1 MEYAVFDGILGLGY
15 PDLSLQ
21 GILPVFDNLWLQGL
35 IPQNLFAFYL
45 SSKNEKGSMLMLGG
59 VDPSY
64 YSGDLHWV
72 PVSKP
77 SYWQL
82 TLHSISMNGEVIAC
96 EYGCQGIMDTGTS
109 LLTGP
114 QNSILNIQNLIG
126 AKASSDG
133 EYVLK
138 CDTINTLPDIVFTIN
153 GVTYPVP
160 ASAYIRKG
168 HSHICSSNFE
178 EGLDDSLDPEMWVL
192 GDVFLRLYF
201 TVFDRANN
209 RIGLAPAV

>member
-1 MEYAVFDGILGLGY
+1 
-15 PDLSLQ
+15 
-21 GILPVFDNLWLQGL
+21 
-35 IPQNLFAFYL
+35 
-45 SSKNEKGSMLMLGG
+45 MLMLGG

-82 TLHSISMNGEVIAC
+82 ALDSISVNGEVIAC
-96 EYGCQGIMDTGTS
+96 EGGCQGIMDTGTS

-114 QNSILNIQNLIG
+114 RNSILNIHNLIG

-133 EYVLK
+133 EYVLR
-138 CDTINTLPDIVFTIN
+138 CDTINTLPDIVFTIDV
-153 GVTYPVP
+153 VTYPVP
-160 ASAYIRKG
+160 ASAYIWKG
-168 HSHICSSNFE
+168 HSHNCYSNFE
-178 EGLDDSLDPEMWVL
+178 EGKGDPSDSEMWVL

-201 TVFDRANN
+201 TVFDRASN